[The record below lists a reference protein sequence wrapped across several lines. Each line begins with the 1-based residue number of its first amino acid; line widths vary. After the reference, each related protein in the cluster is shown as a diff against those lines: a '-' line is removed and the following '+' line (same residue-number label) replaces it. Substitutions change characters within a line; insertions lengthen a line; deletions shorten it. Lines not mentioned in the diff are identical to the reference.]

1 MPKINRRVETLTE
14 YGRTSRE
21 ALMKGAGF
29 SRDQLKRP
37 FIGVVNG
44 YGELSPGAN
53 FLNEITKEVK
63 AGITAAGGTPVE
75 FFISA
80 TCVSMPHGGE
90 NYRWTLPYRDI
101 TASYIEAVAEINY
114 FDALVMVTVCDDAI
128 PANCMAAARLGLPTI
143 IIPGGSMATA
153 EYKGQPMDW
162 THMIHKYGEMQVNA
176 ITSEEFEEIHDCAI
190 CGGGNCC
197 GVATGN
203 TGAIFTEALGLTLP
217 GAGTVHGAGKEIL
230 DIGRRSG
237 DQIMKLLE
245 QGLGTQKIIT
255 EKAVENAVRVFLAVG
270 GSTNSLLHIMAIAH
284 DAGVELDLETFDRL
298 SRETP
303 HITNVAP
310 AGEYNTVDLHDAGGV
325 QAVMKELS
333 SKLHLDVLTAN
344 GLTLGENLE
353 KAAVRDRRIIYPLD
367 KPLEPEGGIAVI
379 KGNLA
384 PDGAIVKQAAV
395 PPNMMKFSGPAK
407 VFHNEVDATTAL
419 VDGKINA
426 GDVVVISYQG
436 PKGDPGM
443 RQTGTILANLLV
455 GMDLIDKVA
464 LVTDGRASGTCQ
476 GLLVLHTAPEAAMG
490 GPLAAVKDADAIAID
505 VAARSIS
512 LLLPKEEILTRLA
525 DWAPPPGV
533 KKGFLSIYQQLVQQA
548 DKGAVL
554 AAGDAQFKG

>member
-1 MPKINRRVETLTE
+1 
-14 YGRTSRE
+14 
-21 ALMKGAGF
+21 
-29 SRDQLKRP
+29 
-37 FIGVVNG
+37 
-44 YGELSPGAN
+44 
-53 FLNEITKEVK
+53 
-63 AGITAAGGTPVE
+63 
-75 FFISA
+75 
-80 TCVSMPHGGE
+80 
-90 NYRWTLPYRDI
+90 
-101 TASYIEAVAEINY
+101 
-114 FDALVMVTVCDDAI
+114 
-128 PANCMAAARLGLPTI
+128 
-143 IIPGGSMATA
+143 
-153 EYKGQPMDW
+153 
-162 THMIHKYGEMQVNA
+162 
-176 ITSEEFEEIHDCAI
+176 
-190 CGGGNCC
+190 
-197 GVATGN
+197 
-203 TGAIFTEALGLTLP
+203 
-217 GAGTVHGAGKEIL
+217 
-230 DIGRRSG
+230 
-237 DQIMKLLE
+237 
-245 QGLGTQKIIT
+245 
-255 EKAVENAVRVFLAVG
+255 
-270 GSTNSLLHIMAIAH
+270 
-284 DAGVELDLETFDRL
+284 
-298 SRETP
+298 
-303 HITNVAP
+303 
-310 AGEYNTVDLHDAGGV
+310 VDLHDAGGV

-367 KPLEPEGGIAVI
+367 KPLGPEGGIAVI

-476 GLLVLHTAPEAAMG
+476 GPLVLHTAPEAAMG